1 MKLLLLED
9 IKFEDIETIK
19 SKLEDFYLK
28 RNDSYEKKTN
38 EFLLFKTL
46 GAFIGDTLYL
56 WLNDSVV
63 EITNYS
69 FKNVEIDTKSIKVLY
84 SEYLPD
90 KSVFDRIY
98 SRLFMKPKENYEI
111 FYLPSIFSL
120 DIKYYGKHFTA
131 FYDFS
136 AGEYNYDPYIFS
148 MSDVQ
153 YYYSKF
159 YNSHTSWKKADE
171 FYLIAENDK
180 FINYFKVNVKTAEK
194 FKEERRIKK
203 SFIDTFVKNNY
214 EAKYSVIS
222 DGDISKIYLSD
233 GRIITVDFR
242 SEKVVREEKAL
253 SMNQLIDKAKK
264 IASMEDA
271 KYYSFYKDN
280 IYIDLEDSEKELL
293 IVMNI
298 NGKLLGK
305 YQKLKENGLK
315 KIIDF
320 TKFSEVKIKR
330 TQTPIL
336 EDEYIPGYYDVI
348 AYDRDFQLT
357 YRIYDDGK
365 HELISR
371 QILIATAIEKSE
383 RYLKDERLVRFPVF
397 KKESS
402 KYNGNVDSWIL
413 VFSGRNVEYQLKVYT
428 KDEKILVEPIEIFT
442 SKERMQY
449 LFKKILG
456 FEVIS
461 IYSRKHIFSGKEIWI
476 IKYKDANNNLKVMK
490 LTSEDDLLKY
500 YKKR

>member
-9 IKFEDIETIK
+9 IKFEDIEAIK

-28 RNDSYEKKTN
+28 HNDNYEKKTD
-38 EFLLFKTL
+38 ELLLFKTL
-46 GAFIGDTLYL
+46 GTFVEDTLYL
-56 WLNDSVV
+56 WLNDSIVG
-63 EITNYS
+63 ITNYS
-69 FKNVEIDTKSIKVLY
+69 FKNIEVDTKSIKILY

-90 KSVFDRIY
+90 KSVFDKIY

-111 FYLPSIFSL
+111 FYLPSTFSL
-120 DIKYYGKHFTA
+120 NIKYYGKYFTA

-136 AGEYNYDPYIFS
+136 TGEYNYDPYIFS

-153 YYYSKF
+153 SYYSKF
-159 YNSHTSWKKADE
+159 YNSHASWKKADK
-171 FYLIAENDK
+171 FYLVTENDK
-180 FINYFKVNVKTAEK
+180 FINYFEVNVKTAEK
-194 FKEERRIKK
+194 FKEERRIKY
-203 SFIDTFVKNNY
+203 SFIDAFIKKNY
-214 EAKYSVIS
+214 KVKYSIIS

-242 SEKVVREEKAL
+242 SDKVIREEKAL
-253 SMNQLIDKAKK
+253 ATHQLVEKAKK
-264 IASMEDA
+264 IASMENV
-271 KYYSFYKDN
+271 KYYSFYKST
-280 IYIDLEDSEKELL
+280 IYVDLENDERELL
-293 IVMNI
+293 IIMNI

-330 TQTPIL
+330 TQVPIL
-336 EDEYIPGYYDVI
+336 EEEYIPGYYDVI
-348 AYDRDFQLT
+348 AYDHDFQLT
-357 YRIYDDGK
+357 YRIYDDGR

-383 RYLKDERLVRFPVF
+383 RYLKDERLVRFPIF

-402 KYNGNVDSWIL
+402 KYNGDIDSWIL
-413 VFSGRNVEYQLKVYT
+413 VFSGRNVEYQLKVYA
-428 KDEKILVEPIEIFT
+428 KDDKILVEPIEIFT

-456 FEVIS
+456 FKVVS
-461 IYSRKHIFSGKEIWI
+461 IYSRKHIFNGKEIWI
-476 IKYKDANNNLKVMK
+476 IKYKDTNDNLKVMK